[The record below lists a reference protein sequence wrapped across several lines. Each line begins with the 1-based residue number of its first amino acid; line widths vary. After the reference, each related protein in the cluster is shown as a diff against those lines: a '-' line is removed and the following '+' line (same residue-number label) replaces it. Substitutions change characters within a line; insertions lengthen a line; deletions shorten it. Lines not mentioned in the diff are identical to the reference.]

1 MIFWHAWKSIGN
13 LLSSFHFIRVSYDH
27 ARVTLKDQ
35 AAFSSSKLA
44 RDGKSST
51 LPSVICDWRDVR
63 ISKKERTE
71 PVEFDRKA
79 NQSFILGV
87 FLYFERLFLC
97 CLFHF
102 VKTRRTLIFDMKSDW
117 LKFKWK
123 TIRPVQRGGESYFDV
138 ILWHSMNIKWPHVY
152 SFRMQ
157 VMSHHFSPIFELKR
171 VSVNA
176 NLSVMVKVN

>member
-1 MIFWHAWKSIGN
+1 MIFWQAWKSNGMHGN

-35 AAFSSSKLA
+35 AAFHSSKLA
-44 RDGKSST
+44 RDGKSSN
-51 LPSVICDWRDVR
+51 LPIVICDWRGVR
-63 ISKKERTE
+63 VPKKERAS
-71 PVEFDRKA
+71 PVEFDRNA
-79 NQSFILGV
+79 NQRFILGV
-87 FLYFERLFLC
+87 CLYFERLFLC

-138 ILWHSMNIKWPHVY
+138 ILWHFY
-152 SFRMQ
+152 
-157 VMSHHFSPIFELKR
+157 EY
-171 VSVNA
+171 
-176 NLSVMVKVN
+176 